1 MSNELTEHAQR
12 NRAQWDAWAPDW
24 VESGRRA
31 WASTEITWGMWQVP
45 ESELQVLDDV
55 AGKDVLEAGCG
66 TAYWSAWLARR
77 GGRVVGLDNSP
88 KQLETARALQQEH
101 GVEFPLHLGTAEA
114 MPFEDAS
121 FDIVFSEYGASIW
134 CDPYLWIPEAV
145 RVLRPG
151 GQLAFLVRSALSM
164 LCAPDTN
171 EPPTDRMLRPYF
183 GMHRFEWPEED
194 DSVEFHLNHGDWICL
209 LRESG
214 MDVEALIEVQA
225 PEGAKPHRYP
235 SLPSPEWARKWPSEE
250 IWKAR
255 KLR

>member
-12 NRAQWDAWAPDW
+12 NREHWDAHASEW
-24 VESGRRA
+24 VDSGHRA

-55 AGKDVLEAGCG
+55 DGKDVLEAGCG

-88 KQLETARALQQEH
+88 KQLETAHALQQEH
-101 GVEFPLHLGTAEA
+101 RLKFPLHLGSAES
-114 MPFEDAS
+114 MPFEAAS
-121 FDIVFSEYGASIW
+121 FDLVFSEYGASIW

-151 GQLAFLVRSALSM
+151 GQLIFLINGLLTM
-164 LCAPDTN
+164 LCAGEGPA
-171 EPPTDRMLRPYF
+171 PTGDRLLRPLF
-183 GMHRFEWPEED
+183 GMHRFEWPDED
-194 DSVEFHLNHGDWICL
+194 NSVEFHLSHGEWIRW
-209 LRESG
+209 LRENG
-214 MDVEALIEVQA
+214 MEVEALVELQA
-225 PEGAKPHRYP
+225 PENAPPHRFD
-235 SLPSPEWARKWPSEE
+235 SLPGPEWARKWPSEE